1 MRTFVEL
8 VERYVDPELCPYPE
22 YKGKPYY
29 SIKYI
34 ENGEEHVGYS
44 SYSLQ
49 VMSGFLKKY
58 FMSPAME
65 KQEQINTQSVNLTHT
80 TYPNALESLKILE
93 SAKDENGCVP
103 MSLVRLAFRNVLE
116 QDRKEAYEKGLSDAW
131 DAARKIGSELRYG
144 LEIMGFSFEPRAVG
158 YDPGWYVVQRHSAS
172 ECIAKIRQ
180 YELFRDGRISS
191 EDAR

>member
-8 VERYVDPELCPYPE
+8 VERYVDPEICPYPE

-34 ENGEEHVGYS
+34 ENGEEYVGYS
-44 SYSLQ
+44 TYNLQ

-58 FMSPAME
+58 FMSSAME
-65 KQEQINTQSVNLTHT
+65 KQEQVNTQSVNLTHT

-103 MSLVRLAFRNVLE
+103 MSLVRLAFRNVFGAG
-116 QDRKEAYEKGLSDAW
+116 QMDSSDGET
-131 DAARKIGSELRYG
+131 ARNT
-144 LEIMGFSFEPRAVG
+144 
-158 YDPGWYVVQRHSAS
+158 
-172 ECIAKIRQ
+172 
-180 YELFRDGRISS
+180 
-191 EDAR
+191 

>member
-1 MRTFVEL
+1 MRTFIEL
-8 VERYVDPELCPYPE
+8 VERYVEPELCPYPE

-34 ENGEEHVGYS
+34 ENGEEYVGYS
-44 SYSLQ
+44 TYNLQ

-58 FMSPAME
+58 FMSSAME
-65 KQEQINTQSVNLTHT
+65 KQEQVNTQSVNLTHT

-116 QDRKEAYEKGLSDAW
+116 QDRWIPVTERLPENKKKVLVSYDTEDGKKVDISMFDKYGCLLGLVSAW
-131 DAARKIGSELRYG
+131 RPLPDL
-144 LEIMGFSFEPRAVG
+144 
-158 YDPGWYVVQRHSAS
+158 
-172 ECIAKIRQ
+172 IR
-180 YELFRDGRISS
+180 RMKHDKP
-191 EDAR
+191 

>member
-1 MRTFVEL
+1 MDNKKAAEILRA
-8 VERYVDPELCPYPE
+8 
-22 YKGKPYY
+22 
-29 SIKYI
+29 IK
-34 ENGEEHVGYS
+34 VGTAHA
-44 SYSLQ
+44 
-49 VMSGFLKKY
+49 FLNDDAIT
-58 FMSPAME
+58 SALDTAIDVLE
-65 KQEQINTQSVNLTHT
+65 KQERSNAQNVNSTHRAR
-80 TYPNALESLKILE
+80 PNALESLKILE

-103 MSLVRLAFRNVLE
+103 MSLVRQAFRNVLE

>member
-58 FMSPAME
+58 FMLSNSTTACSPSS
-65 KQEQINTQSVNLTHT
+65 QRSC
-80 TYPNALESLKILE
+80 P
-93 SAKDENGCVP
+93 
-103 MSLVRLAFRNVLE
+103 VR
-116 QDRKEAYEKGLSDAW
+116 DLSYC
-131 DAARKIGSELRYG
+131 AARL
-144 LEIMGFSFEPRAVG
+144 
-158 YDPGWYVVQRHSAS
+158 
-172 ECIAKIRQ
+172 
-180 YELFRDGRISS
+180 
-191 EDAR
+191 